1 MSHPTRRLDPTIHQP
16 TRLGILTAACESKRI
31 DFVSLRDLLG
41 LTDGNL
47 SRHLATLEAG
57 GYIATEKTFE
67 NRKPRTWIRATR
79 AGRRALKAEIDALRE
94 IVASVDTTKATAT
107 PAASTRPAR

>member
-67 NRKPRTWIRATR
+67 NRKPRTWIHATR

-107 PAASTRPAR
+107 PATSTRPAR